1 VPAWTTNSPPRARR
15 VRFSG
20 PNADLLYHACQLV
33 MTIFSSKAIP
43 SWRPVALGLL
53 LVAALF
59 MSVATSPL
67 GIAGPQLGQDE
78 QALLDLINAHRVD
91 NGLSPLSISPTL
103 TDAGQWMANDLAT
116 ANQGCSWDSSAE
128 PTCHTDS
135 LGRDPFQRMA
145 DFGYNYNAW
154 KGENLAAG
162 SDTPQL
168 TFQLWRDSP
177 GHNANMLNANFVT
190 VGLAKAYGADSSYG
204 WYWAAEFGGY
214 DEGGSPPPTSTPEPT
229 LTPEPS
235 PTSPPE
241 PTLTPEPSPT
251 SPPEPTLTPEPSPT
265 SPPEPTLTPT
275 VEASP
280 PPIGEPPSPEAE
292 PALEAEFPSP
302 PGADLGLAPP
312 TLDSEPAS
320 DTSEPALMVRELVAG
335 WNQVQCPTD
344 SIRLREVLPVDNGKL
359 TAIYAWDANKGT
371 WRRYLPGI
379 DIPGLNTLTD
389 LTDQQTIWVLA
400 SERFLLTLP
409 A

>member
-1 VPAWTTNSPPRARR
+1 
-15 VRFSG
+15 
-20 PNADLLYHACQLV
+20 
-33 MTIFSSKAIP
+33 
-43 SWRPVALGLL
+43 VALGLL

-59 MSVATSPL
+59 LSLATSPS
-67 GIAGPQLGQDE
+67 GIAEPQLGQDE

-91 NGLSPLSISPTL
+91 NGLSPLGISPTL
-103 TDAGQWMANDLAT
+103 TDAALWMSRDM
-116 ANQGCSWDSSAE
+116 AE
-128 PTCHTDS
+128 KDYFSHTDS

-145 DFGYNYNAW
+145 DLGYNYNAW

-177 GHNANMLNANFVT
+177 GHNANMLNPNFVV
-190 VGLAKAYGADSSYG
+190 VGLAKAHDPDSTYG

-214 DEGGSPPPTSTPEPT
+214 DEGGSPPPSSPEPT

-265 SPPEPTLTPT
+265 SPPEPTQTPEPSPT
-275 VEASP
+275 SPPEPTAPPTLEANP

-292 PALEAEFPSP
+292 PTLEVEFRSP

-312 TLDSEPAS
+312 TRDSEPAS
-320 DTSEPALMVRELVAG
+320 DTSGTAPMVRELVAG
-335 WNQVQCPTD
+335 WNQVQGPTG
-344 SIRLREVLPVDNGKL
+344 SMRLSEVLPVDNGKL
-359 TAIYAWDANKGT
+359 RAIYAWDANWGT

-379 DIPGLNTLTD
+379 DIRGLNTLTQ
-389 LTDQQTIWVLA
+389 LTSQQTIWILA

>member
-1 VPAWTTNSPPRARR
+1 
-15 VRFSG
+15 
-20 PNADLLYHACQLV
+20 

-53 LVAALF
+53 FVAALF

-103 TDAGQWMANDLAT
+103 TDAALWMSRDM
-116 ANQGCSWDSSAE
+116 AE
-128 PTCHTDS
+128 KDYFSHTDS

-145 DFGYNYNAW
+145 DFGYTYNAW

-177 GHNANMLNANFVT
+177 GHNANMLNPNFVT

-204 WYWAAEFGGY
+204 WYWSAEFGGY

-229 LTPEPS
+229 LTPEPP
-235 PTSPPE
+235 PTSTPE

-251 SPPEPTLTPEPSPT
+251 ST
-265 SPPEPTLTPT
+265 PEPTLTPT
-275 VEASP
+275 LEASP
-280 PPIGEPPSPEAE
+280 PPVDETPLPEAE
-292 PALEAEFPSP
+292 PTLEAEFPSP

-312 TLDSEPAS
+312 TLDSELAP
-320 DTSEPALMVRELVAG
+320 DTSGAAPTVRELVAG
-335 WNQVQCPTD
+335 WNQVQCPTG

>member
-1 VPAWTTNSPPRARR
+1 
-15 VRFSG
+15 
-20 PNADLLYHACQLV
+20 
-33 MTIFSSKAIP
+33 
-43 SWRPVALGLL
+43 
-53 LVAALF
+53 
-59 MSVATSPL
+59 
-67 GIAGPQLGQDE
+67 
-78 QALLDLINAHRVD
+78 
-91 NGLSPLSISPTL
+91 
-103 TDAGQWMANDLAT
+103 
-116 ANQGCSWDSSAE
+116 
-128 PTCHTDS
+128 
-135 LGRDPFQRMA
+135 MA
-145 DFGYNYNAW
+145 DSGYTYNAW

-177 GHNANMLNANFVT
+177 GHNANMLNPNFVT

-204 WYWAAEFGGY
+204 WYWSAEFGGY

-241 PTLTPEPSPT
+241 PTLTP
-251 SPPEPTLTPEPSPT
+251 
-265 SPPEPTLTPT
+265 T

-280 PPIGEPPSPEAE
+280 PPMGEPPSPEAE
-292 PALEAEFPSP
+292 PTLEAEFPSP

-312 TLDSEPAS
+312 TLDSEPAP
-320 DTSEPALMVRELVAG
+320 DTSGPAPTVRELVAG